1 MNKQE
6 GVSWGLILLVALF
19 STLMFSPLSVYA
31 DSKPASPGF
40 GDPINASGERVTGD
54 AAKCKPGDSGCT
66 VVGYKCYQS
75 AKRSYYVNVQSE
87 CGVEDD
93 GHVLDKDKNKICV
106 KDKDGNCAKD
116 DKGNVIY
123 ERRSVMWYMNRVINV
138 VLGVMGVVTVA
149 MIIMG
154 GIQYTTSVGDA
165 VKAQKAQKTIIFGI
179 VGLIVALLA
188 FAIVN
193 FVLTSVFK

>member
-1 MNKQE
+1 M
-6 GVSWGLILLVALF
+6 GGGLILLVALF
-19 STLMFSPLSVYA
+19 SAAAFSPLSAYA

-40 GDPINASGERVTGD
+40 GDPVNAKGEKVTGD
-54 AAKCKPGDSGCT
+54 AAKCKPSDNGCT

-75 AKRSYYVNVQSE
+75 AKRSYYVNAQSE

-93 GHVLDKDKNKICV
+93 GYVLDKDNNKVCI

-154 GIQYTTSVGDA
+154 GISFTTSQGDA
-165 VKAQKAQKTIIFGI
+165 AKAQKAQKTIIFGV

-193 FVLTSVFK
+193 FVLTNVFK